1 MGEIHEGWNTLSSV
15 TQEPAP
21 TSSLLTEVLRRPP
34 QTTRKG
40 RMPLPGDPGARKA
53 SRHRVPLRPLMSRRG
68 LSGRLTRLSRNGALG
83 IYRVKTL
90 FYLRWGFK
98 NKFELKTYGKKE

>member
-34 QTTRKG
+34 QPTRKG
-40 RMPLPGDPGARKA
+40 RMPLPGDLRARKA
-53 SRHRVPLRPLMSRRG
+53 SWHRVPLHPLTSRRG
-68 LSGRLTRLSRNGALG
+68 LNGRLTRLSRNGALG

-98 NKFELKTYGKKE
+98 NKFEMKTYGKKE